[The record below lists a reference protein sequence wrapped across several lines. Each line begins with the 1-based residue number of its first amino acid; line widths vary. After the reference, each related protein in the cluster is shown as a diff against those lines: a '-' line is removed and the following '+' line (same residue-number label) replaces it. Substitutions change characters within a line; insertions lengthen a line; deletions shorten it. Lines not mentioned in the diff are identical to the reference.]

1 MELIVESGHHGV
13 LRRTDVQKARA
24 FATVV
29 LEVDSVIS
37 SIDGLTWL
45 AARRG
50 DVIAHRVAALTAQ
63 MRAGDAHAYA
73 ECLSAIRPRRDEV
86 DALARAYVDS
96 LAPGSADAIAQL
108 RRGGVRVVVVSG
120 GLRHALYRLAYRLAI
135 DLDDVHAV
143 DIRFDA
149 LGAYTGFDYA
159 SPLTSIE
166 GRREFLAQLDV
177 EQPVLV
183 IGDGPG
189 ERQVTSFDELVS
201 TVLH

>member
-63 MRAGDAHAYA
+63 MRAGDPHAYA

-86 DALARAYVDS
+86 E
-96 LAPGSADAIAQL
+96 QL
-108 RRGGVRVVVVSG
+108 REDFDGFWISDPAGVIHLVV
-120 GLRHALYRLAYRLAI
+120 
-135 DLDDVHAV
+135 
-143 DIRFDA
+143 
-149 LGAYTGFDYA
+149 
-159 SPLTSIE
+159 
-166 GRREFLAQLDV
+166 
-177 EQPVLV
+177 
-183 IGDGPG
+183 GD
-189 ERQVTSFDELVS
+189 EE
-201 TVLH
+201 